1 MILCGIF
8 FWDKVEY
15 QLLKVNMKSN
25 NLTKKKIAAQEM
37 PPKKRGRPFSKIEAC
52 EEEILKELTITDNR
66 ENKVKIYMEK
76 RPNRTLRLKIKLNE
90 IDLEPCTFSGTMAG
104 LAYFKMIEN
113 TLLKK

>member
-1 MILCGIF
+1 
-8 FWDKVEY
+8 
-15 QLLKVNMKSN
+15 MKSN
-25 NLTKKKIAAQEM
+25 TTKKKPIVQEV
-37 PPKKRGRPFSKIEAC
+37 PKKRGRPFSKIETC
-52 EEEILKELTITDNR
+52 EKEDILKELTITDNR

-76 RPNRTLRLKIKLNE
+76 RPNRTLRLKIKLND